1 MNRADEDLRLWRQW
15 SRSRSP
21 GDLQRLLDQLQ
32 PLITSQVNRWS
43 GSLSRPLLETRAK
56 VLATEAI
63 QSYNPRRGAALA
75 THVTNQLQ
83 KLSRL
88 VYTHTQAARLPEHK
102 AVGMASFRVAQEALR
117 SEFGRDPS
125 TPELADHLGWSQ
137 NRTEAFNQAFNRR
150 ELLTSGEFN
159 PSAFPIADQ
168 EDPVIGFV
176 YHDMAPKTQRLFEHV
191 TGYGGSPV
199 LSNPELMKKFRLTQ
213 GQLSY
218 QKRKMTELFQNA
230 LKQGA

>member
-1 MNRADEDLRLWRQW
+1 
-15 SRSRSP
+15 
-21 GDLQRLLDQLQ
+21 LDQLK
-32 PLITSQVNRWS
+32 PVILSQVNRWS

-63 QSYNPRRGAALA
+63 QSYNPRKGAALA

-83 KLSRL
+83 RLSRL

-102 AVGMASFRVAQEALR
+102 AVGMASFRVAQEALED
-117 SEFGRDPS
+117 EFGRSPT
-125 TPELADHLGWSQ
+125 TPELADHLGWS
-137 NRTEAFNQAFNRR
+137 NRRAEEFDRAFNRR
-150 ELLTSGEFN
+150 ELLTSGEFT
-159 PSAFPIADQ
+159 PSSFPVADQ
-168 EDPVIGFV
+168 EDPLIGFV
-176 YHDMAPKTQRLFEHV
+176 FHDMAPKTQKLFVHV

-199 LSNPELMKKFRLTQ
+199 LSNPELMKKFKLTQ

-230 LKQGA
+230 LHGGA

>member
-1 MNRADEDLRLWRQW
+1 M
-15 SRSRSP
+15 
-21 GDLQRLLDQLQ
+21 DQLK
-32 PLITSQVNRWS
+32 PVILSQVNRWS

-63 QSYNPRRGAALA
+63 QSYNPRKGAALA

-83 KLSRL
+83 RLSRL

-102 AVGMASFRVAQEALR
+102 AVGMASFRVAQEALED
-117 SEFGRDPS
+117 EFGRSPT
-125 TPELADHLGWSQ
+125 TPELADHLGWS
-137 NRTEAFNQAFNRR
+137 NRRAEEFDRAFNRR
-150 ELLTSGEFN
+150 ELLTSGEFT
-159 PSAFPIADQ
+159 PSSFPVADQ
-168 EDPVIGFV
+168 EDPLIGFV
-176 YHDMAPKTQRLFEHV
+176 FHDMAPKTQKLFVHV

-199 LSNPELMKKFRLTQ
+199 LSNPELMKKFKLTQ

-230 LKQGA
+230 LHGGA